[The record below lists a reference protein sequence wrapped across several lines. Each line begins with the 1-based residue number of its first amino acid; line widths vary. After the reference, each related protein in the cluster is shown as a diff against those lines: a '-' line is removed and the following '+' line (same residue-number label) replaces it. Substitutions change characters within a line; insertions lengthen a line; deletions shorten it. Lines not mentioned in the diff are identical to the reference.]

1 MQLNEIHGRLANTA
15 MIFIAVLGIW
25 ALILRIR
32 SKPLDGNWYGA
43 AIIGELLIIGQ
54 AIIGTWIYL
63 QGLGAALP
71 RPYLHILYGLVAVLS
86 LPAAY
91 GYFSLLEDEN
101 VQTVA
106 MVLVCFFLWGILLR
120 ASNVTEFIQMTMQVY
135 F

>member
-54 AIIGTWIYL
+54 AIIGS
-63 QGLGAALP
+63 
-71 RPYLHILYGLVAVLS
+71 LVAVLS

-91 GYFSLLEDEN
+91 GYFSQLEDEN